1 MAANLHARC
10 FYHLTN
16 KILCSQE
23 YLSQNIPLTIITAF
37 YPCSEHNL
45 FITYKSEQFN
55 ILPTL
60 VRGERNSMNMA
71 RVSPF
76 TLIGKTGNLGLFG
89 ISLVWLEIEWDEF
102 GWFLMETKW
111 EELGWFVF
119 FYLLLLFF
127 I

>member
-23 YLSQNIPLTIITAF
+23 YLSQNIPLIIITAF
-37 YPCSEHNL
+37 YPWSELNL

-71 RVSPF
+71 RVSP
-76 TLIGKTGNLGLFG
+76 IFG